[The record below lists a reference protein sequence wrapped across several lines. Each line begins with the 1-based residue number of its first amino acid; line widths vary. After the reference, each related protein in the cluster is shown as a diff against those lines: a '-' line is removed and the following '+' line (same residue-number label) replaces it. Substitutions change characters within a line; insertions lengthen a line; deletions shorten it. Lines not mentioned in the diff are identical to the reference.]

1 MKWPALL
8 IIGVFILGFN
18 FSRCGG
24 DSDLIDTVACPI
36 LPAVNKIRVA
46 ENYYN
51 KKVQLKTR
59 IFYRAHEYK
68 RVWLKKRR
76 PEKIYD
82 AFVEEVKESGK
93 YGFVPAAY
101 HIEELGKAVEQLYDN
116 RKRTN
121 ADISELDI
129 RITASFFL
137 FTTHLI
143 EGRVRHPGARKFYWE
158 RGMPLE
164 NDIALLLKMESVSD
178 LRKEIDGLHPKDPQY
193 KRLQRALK
201 EYREL
206 HDADTFPPIPARIDV
221 KPGASNN
228 AVPLVRK
235 KLALT
240 GYNSHD
246 AEASIAYDDKLVE
259 AVKLFQRCHG
269 LEPDGIL
276 DSETVRFLNVP
287 LKQKAELIAL
297 NLERLRWRPHLQ
309 GDKDEIVINVPEYML
324 RVYKNNRER
333 LEMRVVLGAEYNP
346 TPVFQDTLKYLVF
359 SPTWSVPRSIFEKE
373 FLPKLQDDPEH
384 FSAERFRFFKT
395 GSEIDPARED
405 WKDEEINVA
414 QYRVVE
420 NPGNA
425 NALGKVKFIMPNDYS
440 VYLHDTPAGQLFGR
454 EERALSHGC
463 IRLEK
468 PADLAAYLLSDQKDW
483 NEGKIREA
491 MESGKPLTVDLEKP
505 YPVYIVYRTAWV
517 GDDDRVHFREDIY
530 GHDQRHLAS
539 IR

>member
-193 KRLQRALK
+193 KRLQRA
-201 EYREL
+201 
-206 HDADTFPPIPARIDV
+206 P
-221 KPGASNN
+221 
-228 AVPLVRK
+228 
-235 KLALT
+235 
-240 GYNSHD
+240 
-246 AEASIAYDDKLVE
+246 
-259 AVKLFQRCHG
+259 
-269 LEPDGIL
+269 
-276 DSETVRFLNVP
+276 
-287 LKQKAELIAL
+287 
-297 NLERLRWRPHLQ
+297 Q
-309 GDKDEIVINVPEYML
+309 G
-324 RVYKNNRER
+324 
-333 LEMRVVLGAEYNP
+333 
-346 TPVFQDTLKYLVF
+346 
-359 SPTWSVPRSIFEKE
+359 
-373 FLPKLQDDPEH
+373 
-384 FSAERFRFFKT
+384 
-395 GSEIDPARED
+395 
-405 WKDEEINVA
+405 
-414 QYRVVE
+414 
-420 NPGNA
+420 
-425 NALGKVKFIMPNDYS
+425 
-440 VYLHDTPAGQLFGR
+440 
-454 EERALSHGC
+454 
-463 IRLEK
+463 
-468 PADLAAYLLSDQKDW
+468 
-483 NEGKIREA
+483 
-491 MESGKPLTVDLEKP
+491 
-505 YPVYIVYRTAWV
+505 
-517 GDDDRVHFREDIY
+517 
-530 GHDQRHLAS
+530 
-539 IR
+539 